1 MTNSTSW
8 LVLQIADS
16 AFPVGGFAHSGG
28 LEALAHHRAL
38 PAGGVE
44 THLHDVA
51 WQCGNGLLPFVA
63 AAHAAPERL
72 AAIDAHLDSTLL
84 SHVASRASRVQGRSW
99 LATACRTFS
108 LPALE
113 AMDRAARTEGGPHHL
128 APVFGAVC
136 GAIDVPQEEARRLF
150 LFLTVRGALS
160 SAVRL
165 GLVGPLEAQRIQA
178 AASGVLERVLDA
190 SRALGVDDV
199 HQTSPLLDLHQATQ
213 DRLYSRLFQS

>member
-1 MTNSTSW
+1 MVPTSW

-44 THLHDVA
+44 AHLHDVA
-51 WQCGNGLLPFVA
+51 WQSGHGSLPFVA
-63 AAHAAPERL
+63 AAHRAPEQL
-72 AAIDAHLDSTLL
+72 VAIDAHLDTTLV
-84 SHVASRASRVQGRSW
+84 SHVANRASRVQGRSW
-99 LATACRTFS
+99 LATAARTFPF
-108 LPALE
+108 PALE
-113 AMDRAARTEGGPHHL
+113 VMDRAARSEGGPHHL
-128 APVFGAVC
+128 AAVFGAV
-136 GAIDVPQEEARRLF
+136 GRAIGLAEEEVRRLF

-160 SAVRL
+160 AAVRL

-178 AASGVLERVLDA
+178 GAGGVLDRVLDA
-190 SRALGVDDV
+190 SRALGIDDA
-199 HQTSPLLDLHQATQ
+199 HQTAPLLDLHQATQ